1 MSCTYLICVLPE
13 PSTLHD
19 SLASIH
25 TVLLCFVMNV
35 LETSQGY
42 ICIHVHVGTGLSRLE
57 VPEQALDAVAG
68 SPTGVGFAAL

>member
-1 MSCTYLICVLPE
+1 MLPE
-13 PSTLHD
+13 PSTLD
-19 SLASIH
+19 DPLASIH

-57 VPEQALDAVAG
+57 VPEQALYRCS
-68 SPTGVGFAAL
+68 SPRGLGFAAL